1 MTRGPESDDA
11 SFEDWYVAAH
21 PKVLAALVAYCG
33 NTGEAAEATDE
44 AFARAYTKWATVQ
57 RADSPTGWTFVVGRN
72 IARRRTWRTG
82 VERARIRRIS
92 NSAVPKPP
100 DHVEVIADQHL
111 ITDLLRPLSRRQRTA
126 VILHYLLDLSQDDV
140 ARLMG
145 VSRSTVATTL
155 LDARRAV
162 QGVSTTPRSPN
173 HGSISPV
180 GSNAPPEG
188 DTHG

>member
-1 MTRGPESDDA
+1 MTSGPESDDGA
-11 SFEDWYVAAH
+11 FEQWYLAAH
-21 PKVLAALVAYCG
+21 PKVLAALIAYCG
-33 NTGEAAEATDE
+33 EAGDAAEATDE

-57 RADSPTGWTFVVGRN
+57 GADSPTGWTFVVGRN
-72 IARRRTWRTG
+72 IARRRAWRSG
-82 VERARIRRIS
+82 VERARVRRL
-92 NSAVPKPP
+92 SASRASEPH
-100 DHVEVIADQHL
+100 DHVEVIADQL
-111 ITDLLRPLSRRQRTA
+111 VITDLLRRLSRRQRTA

-162 QGVSTTPRSPN
+162 QGVSPTPRSP
-173 HGSISPV
+173 HQDSISAVGSI
-180 GSNAPPEG
+180 APPEG